1 VLATSGVEVG
11 DAGLASGLFNV
22 SQQVGG
28 SLGLAILATL
38 ADSQTNRLLRGH
50 SASPIAAQVSGY
62 HVAFFAAAIMLAGAG
77 IALAVLLRRSHL
89 AAVERELAASEAV
102 AAVGA

>member
-1 VLATSGVEVG
+1 MRSVATACALGVALA
-11 DAGLASGLFNV
+11 
-22 SQQVGG
+22 
-28 SLGLAILATL
+28 
-38 ADSQTNRLLRGH
+38 
-50 SASPIAAQVSGY
+50 ASPIAAQVSGY

-102 AAVGA
+102 AVVGA